1 MSEEVRQMFAE
12 IAPKY
17 DLANSIL
24 SFGIHRRWRKRAVR
38 LAGTK
43 QGMAVLDCATGT
55 GDLAMEFKRATGN
68 QGKVVGT
75 DFCADMMITAPEKAA
90 REGLEIHYE
99 TADAMD
105 LPYEDN
111 SFDIASISFGIRNVD
126 EPVRALREMAR
137 VVRPGGRVVV
147 IEFGQPQG
155 VFGALFRFYSNVVI
169 PFVGGLLSGKRAAYS
184 YLVETSGKFP
194 SGEKFLAL
202 MRQSGGFADI
212 RAYPQTFGVAYIYI
226 GVVAG

>member
-17 DLANSIL
+17 DIANSVL
-24 SFGIHRRWRKRAVR
+24 SLGIHSRWRKRAVR
-38 LAGTK
+38 LAATK
-43 QGMAVLDCATGT
+43 PGMSVLDCATGT
-55 GDLAMEFKRATGN
+55 GDLAMEFKRATGS

-90 REGLEIHYE
+90 QAGLEIRYE

-147 IEFGQPQG
+147 IEFGQPKG
-155 VFGALFRFYSNVVI
+155 VFGALFRLYCNVIV
-169 PFVGGLLSGKRAAYS
+169 PFVGGLLSGKRSAYL
-184 YLVETSGKFP
+184 YLVETSSKFP
-194 SGEKFLAL
+194 SGENFLAL
-202 MRQSGGFADI
+202 MRQSGGFSGMK
-212 RAYPQTFGVAYIYI
+212 AYPLTFGVAYIYI
-226 GVVAG
+226 GIVAG